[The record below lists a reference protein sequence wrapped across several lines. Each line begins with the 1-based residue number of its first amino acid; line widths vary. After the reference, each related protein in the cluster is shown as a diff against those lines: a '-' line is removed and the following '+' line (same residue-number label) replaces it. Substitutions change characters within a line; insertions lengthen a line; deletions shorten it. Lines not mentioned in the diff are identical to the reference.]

1 MKKFSYFAVIL
12 SLIFLLSSCAN
23 KKDVNVN
30 PSDITSDIINTFSE
44 DISMSELNSDRITKY
59 YDIDMEKI
67 ESFSSYIE
75 GSGGFADEVSVFK
88 MKSEDDISAAK
99 EAVESRIAQ
108 RKKDFD
114 GYNSWELDKIEENCI
129 SVQGKYILFVISDN
143 SQEAEKIFKDYLK

>member
-44 DISMSELNSDRITKY
+44 DISMSELNNDRITKY
-59 YDIDMEKI
+59 YDIDMEKVD
-67 ESFSSYIE
+67 SFSSHIE

-99 EAVESRIAQ
+99 EAIQSRIAQ
-108 RKKDFD
+108 RK
-114 GYNSWELDKIEENCI
+114 WL
-129 SVQGKYILFVISDN
+129 
-143 SQEAEKIFKDYLK
+143 EKRF